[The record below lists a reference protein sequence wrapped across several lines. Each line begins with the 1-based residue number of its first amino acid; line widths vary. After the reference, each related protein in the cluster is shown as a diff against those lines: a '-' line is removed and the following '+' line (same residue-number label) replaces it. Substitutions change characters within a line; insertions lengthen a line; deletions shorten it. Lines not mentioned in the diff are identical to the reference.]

1 MKEESKTPAKER
13 RDIGGI
19 LQLTRNP
26 IVNRRLRKEEDN
38 YEAEEVKEEDPGTR
52 ESSERRLRET
62 GQVTRQTAAGGNGKS
77 VESSEKIG
85 RPRYCVSRKE
95 FFGANNRR
103 EEAEQ
108 CQETQEEAESLTGAP
123 CATRS
128 SDESQ
133 VGCEEGRRGE

>member
-38 YEAEEVKEEDPGTR
+38 YEAKEVKEEDPGTR
-52 ESSERRLRET
+52 EPSTRRLRET
-62 GQVTRQTAAGGNGKS
+62 GQVTRQTAAGGDGKS

-85 RPRYCVSRKE
+85 RPRCCVSRKE

-103 EEAEQ
+103 EETEQ
-108 CQETQEEAESLTGAP
+108 CQESQEAESFTGAP

-133 VGCEEGRRGE
+133 VGCEEGR

>member
-1 MKEESKTPAKER
+1 MKPKKLKKK
-13 RDIGGI
+13 IQ
-19 LQLTRNP
+19 QLEN
-26 IVNRRLRKEEDN
+26 
-38 YEAEEVKEEDPGTR
+38 
-52 ESSERRLRET
+52 RLREDSEKT
-62 GQVTRQTAAGGNGKS
+62 GQVTRQTAAGGDGKS

-103 EEAEQ
+103 EETEQ
-108 CQETQEEAESLTGAP
+108 CQESQEEAESFAGAS

-133 VGCEEGRRGE
+133 VGCEESR

>member
-1 MKEESKTPAKER
+1 MKEESKTPVKER

-19 LQLTRNP
+19 LPLTRNP
-26 IVNRRLRKEEDN
+26 IVNKEEDN

-95 FFGANNRR
+95 FSGADNRR
-103 EEAEQ
+103 EETEQ
-108 CQETQEEAESLTGAP
+108 CQESQEKAESFTGAP

-133 VGCEEGRRGE
+133 VGCEESR

>member
-1 MKEESKTPAKER
+1 MNQKLPPKNDVTSAGFGR
-13 RDIGGI
+13 
-19 LQLTRNP
+19 QLDTQSL
-26 IVNRRLRKEEDN
+26 IAVWRKEEDN

-52 ESSERRLRET
+52 EPSAKRLRKT
-62 GQVTRQTAAGGNGKS
+62 GQVTGQTAAGGDGKS

-103 EEAEQ
+103 EETEQ
-108 CQETQEEAESLTGAP
+108 CQESQEEAESFAGAP

-133 VGCEEGRRGE
+133 VGCEESR